1 MLVKN
6 AFIVSW
12 VSLSLSLSLSH
23 SRALTLS
30 LSLSLSVSNKGADK
44 HSDITSNKW
53 RVRWSDK

>member
-6 AFIVSW
+6 AFTVSW
-12 VSLSLSLSLSH
+12 VSLSLSLSP
-23 SRALTLS
+23 

-53 RVRWSDK
+53 QVRWSDK